1 MCRIMTVSG
10 VYMSLRAKT
19 GVLPL
24 RSQERNGES
33 FEFLPGGR
41 GTVTAAALSAL
52 GADSVL
58 CAKIA
63 NDANGKIL
71 SEFFSAANVSLRY
84 SEKAKTCKTGYQLT
98 LFESDGSW
106 RIIKFPGANRALD
119 KDDVELAFSCMPDAV
134 FLQNEVPDD
143 ILIET
148 CRIAREKEIPVFYQP
163 CAKRG
168 NFSPLD
174 LGELEMLI
182 LDSSE
187 VFSYCGVEMTDV
199 DKCLQACIALS
210 SCVTAKYYVIRLGG
224 ERGTFIYDGK
234 YHYIVEPYGNDDTV
248 DIGGAFEI
256 FGAAIATYYMKTK
269 NFRQSVVYGNV
280 AYAISEER
288 EGDVDSIPTHGE
300 IERYIKKNEIDV

>member
-10 VYMSLRAKT
+10 VYMSLRAQT

-24 RSQERNGES
+24 KSQEKNGES

-41 GTVTAAALSAL
+41 GTVTAAAFSAM

-63 NDANGKIL
+63 NDSNGKIL

-84 SEKAKTCKTGYQLT
+84 SEKAKNCKTGYQIT
-98 LFESDGSW
+98 LFENDNSW
-106 RIIKFPGANRALD
+106 RTVKFPGANYELD
-119 KDDVELAFSCMPDAV
+119 TDDLELAFSSIPDAV
-134 FLQNEVPDD
+134 FLQKEVPDS
-143 ILIET
+143 ILVET
-148 CRIAREKEIPVFYQP
+148 CRIAKEKNIPVFYQP

-168 NFSPLD
+168 DFSPLS

-187 VFSYCGVEMTDV
+187 VFSYCGVEMKDI
-199 DKCLQACIALS
+199 DRCLQACIALAS
-210 SCVTAKYYVIRLGG
+210 RVTAKYYVIRLGG

-234 YHYIVEPYGNDDTV
+234 YHYVVEPYGDNTV
-248 DIGGAFEI
+248 DVGGAFEI
-256 FGAAIATYYMKTK
+256 FGAAVATYYMRTQ

-280 AYAISEER
+280 AYALSESR
-288 EGDVDSIPTHGE
+288 TGDVDSIPTHSE
-300 IERYIKKNEIDV
+300 IEGYIKKNEIDI

>member
-19 GVLPL
+19 GILPMK
-24 RSQERNGES
+24 SQERNGES

-41 GTVTAAALSAL
+41 GTITSAAFSAL
-52 GADSVL
+52 GIDSVL

-63 NDANGKIL
+63 NDANGKTL
-71 SEFFSAANVSLRY
+71 SEFFSAANVSHRY
-84 SEKAKTCKTGYQLT
+84 SEKAKSCKTGYQMI

-106 RIIKFPGANRALD
+106 RTVKFPGANYALNR
-119 KDDVELAFSCMPDAV
+119 DDIEFAFSCMPDAV
-134 FLQNEVPDD
+134 FLQKEVPED

-187 VFSYCGVEMTDV
+187 VYSYCGVEMTDI

-210 SCVTAKYYVIRLGG
+210 SRVTAKYYVIRLGG

-234 YHYIVEPYGNDDTV
+234 YHYIVEPYGTENTV

-256 FGAAIATYYMKTK
+256 FGAAVAAYYMRMQ
-269 NFRQSVVYGNV
+269 NFRKSVVYGNV
-280 AYAISEER
+280 AYAISESR
-288 EGDVDSIPTHGE
+288 TGDVDSIPTHSE
-300 IERYIKKNEIDV
+300 IERYIMENEIDV

>member
-1 MCRIMTVSG
+1 MCRILTVSG

-24 RSQERNGES
+24 KSQEKNGES

-41 GTVTAAALSAL
+41 GTVTAAAFSAM
-52 GADSVL
+52 GADSIL

-63 NDANGKIL
+63 NDANGKLL
-71 SEFFSAANVSLRY
+71 SEFFSVANVSLRY
-84 SEKAKTCKTGYQLT
+84 SEKAKNCKTGYQLT
-98 LFESDGSW
+98 LFENDNSW
-106 RIIKFPGANRALD
+106 RTVKFPGANYALET
-119 KDDVELAFSCMPDAV
+119 DDLEVAFASIPDAV
-134 FLQNEVPDD
+134 FLQKELPDS
-143 ILIET
+143 IITET
-148 CRIAREKEIPVFYQP
+148 CRIAKEKNIPVFYQP

-168 NFSPLD
+168 DLTPES

-187 VFSYCGVEMTDV
+187 VYSYCGVEMKDI

-210 SCVTAKYYVIRLGG
+210 SCFSAKYYVIRLGG

-234 YHYIVEPYGNDDTV
+234 YHYIVEPYGDTTV
-248 DIGGAFEI
+248 DTGGAFEI
-256 FGAAIATYYMKTK
+256 FGAAVVTHYMKTQ

-280 AYAISEER
+280 AYAMSESR
-288 EGDVDSIPTHGE
+288 TGDVDSIPTQSE
-300 IERYIKKNEIDV
+300 MIDYIKRKEIDF